1 MDDRLS
7 TDSSATA
14 NVRPMPLSM
23 VIGTTCDIN
32 PNVAVDTRKIAALN
46 IQN

>member
-14 NVRPMPLSM
+14 NVGLMPLS
-23 VIGTTCDIN
+23 VGIGTICDIN
-32 PNVAVDTRKIAALN
+32 QNVAVDTRKIAALN